1 MTDLRPSGLQTWP
14 GNIVSPCLRNK
25 TKKYLHMCKNKIIP
39 NKTKKKILN
48 SSILVSFVKMLVQ
61 PVWVTFL
68 IVVTVIR
75 YLTNVTQGRR
85 AWFISGLKGIKSIL
99 REGHMAGHMTSILKK
114 HREMS
119 DVGQSAFSFPF
130 SSGQNPFHRMLSLT
144 FSGSLSSSS
153 KLSEDILTDISEV
166 SSRQF

>member
-1 MTDLRPSGLQTWP
+1 M
-14 GNIVSPCLRNK
+14 
-25 TKKYLHMCKNKIIP
+25 
-39 NKTKKKILN
+39 
-48 SSILVSFVKMLVQ
+48 
-61 PVWVTFL
+61 
-68 IVVTVIR
+68 TVIR

-99 REGHMAGHMTSILKK
+99 REGHMAGHMTSIFKK